1 VAQAFAISVPVW
13 LTDTATCWLVARS
26 IGIDLSPAESLIV
39 VAVGALGTSIP
50 SAPGYV
56 GTYELAVS
64 SAVRAVGAPPELA
77 LAFAI
82 LLHAVTLLPLA
93 IAGAVSLVMIG
104 GGSSLTSLA
113 RATELERRTPG

>member
-1 VAQAFAISVPVW
+1 VLARRPIDRDRPVA
-13 LTDTATCWLVARS
+13 
-26 IGIDLSPAESLIV
+26 GESLIV

-64 SAVRAVGAPPELA
+64 SAVGAFGVPPESSLA
-77 LAFAI
+77 LAI

-113 RATELERRTPG
+113 RATEPERRTPG

>member
-1 VAQAFAISVPVW
+1 M
-13 LTDTATCWLVARS
+13 ARS
-26 IGIDLSPAESLIV
+26 LGIELTPAESLII

-64 SAVRAVGAPPELA
+64 SAAAAFGVPPEAA
-77 LAFAI
+77 LAFAV

-93 IAGAVSLVMIG
+93 IAGAVSLRHDG
-104 GGSSLTSLA
+104 RREPRQPRRA
-113 RATELERRTPG
+113 RRSWNAGPPG